1 MNAFKTSEHNVYYYK
16 MSYRSVFVTRAG
28 SLLHLRSYHIRWT
41 LQLLTSLNEWTD
53 PIHTSLEFLSWIT
66 SFITGQ
72 YLLARRS
79 GADLIWQTWR
89 STGHVLSS
97 AIADRWTSRAVT
109 FQLPKG
115 RWSTGH
121 VLSPA
126 IGDRWTSHAGVTFQL
141 PKGSTVPCKKL
152 LSPPNRPWLV
162 NPQCGFKVQRCCSRS
177 VLRSEE

>member
-1 MNAFKTSEHNVYYYK
+1 MR
-16 MSYRSVFVTRAG
+16 YRSIFVIRAG
-28 SLLHLRSYHIRWT
+28 SQLHLRSYHIRWT
-41 LQLLTSLNEWTD
+41 LQLLTRLNEWTD
-53 PIHTSLEFLSWIT
+53 PIHTSLEFMSLIT
-66 SFITGQ
+66 SCIAGQ

-89 STGHVLSS
+89 RPGHDLSCP
-97 AIADRWTSRAVT
+97 IGDRWTSPAGT

-141 PKGSTVPCKKL
+141 PNGSTESWKKL
-152 LSPPNRPWLV
+152 LCPPNRPWLV
-162 NPQCGFKVQRCCSRS
+162 NPQYGFKVQRCCSRS

>member
-1 MNAFKTSEHNVYYYK
+1 MR
-16 MSYRSVFVTRAG
+16 YRSILVIRAG
-28 SLLHLRSYHIRWT
+28 SQLHLRSYHIRWT
-41 LQLLTSLNEWTD
+41 LQLLTRLNEWTD
-53 PIHTSLEFLSWIT
+53 PIHTSLEFMSLIT
-66 SFITGQ
+66 SCIAGQ

-89 STGHVLSS
+89 STGHVLNC
-97 AIADRWTSRAVT
+97 ATGDRWTSPAVT

-141 PKGSTVPCKKL
+141 PMGSTESCKKL
-152 LSPPNRPWLV
+152 LCPPNRPWLV
-162 NPQCGFKVQRCCSRS
+162 NPQYGFKVQRCCSRS